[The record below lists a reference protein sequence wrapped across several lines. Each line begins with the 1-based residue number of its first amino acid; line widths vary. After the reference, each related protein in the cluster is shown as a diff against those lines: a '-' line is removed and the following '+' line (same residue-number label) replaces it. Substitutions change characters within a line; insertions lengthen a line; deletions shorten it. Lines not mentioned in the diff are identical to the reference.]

1 MSVNF
6 GKRGIRLFLIA
17 VSGLIPTVLISN
29 LGTNH
34 YLAAFYRKR
43 ASELPGNAMPA
54 YRIYTVGDDG
64 NFSNAPEF
72 VVCADDKEAVE
83 KATQIINGR
92 ALEIWEHDR
101 LVAQLP
107 VSPPK
112 A

>member
-1 MSVNF
+1 
-6 GKRGIRLFLIA
+6 
-17 VSGLIPTVLISN
+17 
-29 LGTNH
+29 
-34 YLAAFYRKR
+34 
-43 ASELPGNAMPA
+43 MPA

-72 VVCADDKEAVE
+72 IVCADDKEAVE